1 MTTRLS
7 VHTDFGHKKEVTLRR
22 SDHLKRKAWMVIL
35 TSSAMFWVVIALMI
49 VRGLWG

>member
-1 MTTRLS
+1 
-7 VHTDFGHKKEVTLRR
+7 
-22 SDHLKRKAWMVIL
+22 MVIL